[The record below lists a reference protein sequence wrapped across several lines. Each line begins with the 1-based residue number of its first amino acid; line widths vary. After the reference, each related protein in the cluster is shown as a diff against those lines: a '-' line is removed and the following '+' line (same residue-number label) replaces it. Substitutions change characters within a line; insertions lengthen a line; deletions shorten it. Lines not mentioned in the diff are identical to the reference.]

1 MVVGRW
7 GRVRRYGLW
16 SGVPALVAAVAGWA
30 ALADDKH
37 GWTVVAAAL
46 AGAAGAF
53 GPTVADRVA
62 AARERRQLR
71 AGAVAVVRVADLPV
85 SVTRLLRPDQ
95 QVVPFFGR
103 GWVLRQLEMWAGDPD
118 AVAVRL
124 LTGAGGVGKTRLA
137 RELASRLAGW
147 RCEWI
152 SPHAEAETTALVASG
167 GFGPRSL
174 LVLDYAEARDR
185 AAVAELLWA
194 VHLADRVRVVLL
206 ARSAGLWWE
215 SLPAAF
221 DRQAHLVEAMTTAPG
236 VVVEV
241 TARVDDAHDP
251 KMIVADA
258 AAAFAERLGRPVPV
272 LAGMRAWPVDTPVL
286 RLHADALVAVL
297 DGAHRQGDYDV
308 LGEVLGHESR
318 YWRFTARRAGLF
330 GAGDDPTADRAVR
343 QVVGIAALM
352 GADSPAEVEQVVRR
366 APLLAE
372 ADAARIAGY
381 VSWLS
386 GLYPAGQGSALGV
399 VQPDLLAESVATRVL
414 TECGV
419 QERARVL
426 SGSSAAQA
434 VRVLTVLGRARVHQA
449 GVDTLIDAALG
460 VDVPG
465 MVEAVIEVGVQ
476 FPGIFTSRVVAL
488 LADATIEH
496 GWARQTAAR
505 VPYPS
510 LELGQL
516 ALGLTTHIVTGF
528 PADTS
533 LADRAHWATWHAL
546 RLAES
551 GRRAEAL
558 TASQEAVD
566 LYRESAGLNRD
577 AYLPDLALSMNNHS
591 IRLAESGRRAEAL
604 TASQEAVD
612 LYRESAGLNRDAYL
626 PDLAMSVNNHAN
638 RLADAGRRAEALIT
652 IQEAVD
658 LRRELARLDR
668 DAYLPNLATSVNNHA
683 IRLAE
688 SGRRAEALIASQ
700 EAVDLYRELA
710 GLNRDAYL
718 PNLATSVNNLAVDL
732 AEAGR
737 RADAL
742 VASQEAVDLRR
753 ELAGLNRDAYLPDLA
768 MSVNNHANRLADSG
782 RRAEALIASQ
792 EAVDLRRELA
802 RLDRDAY
809 LPDLATSLWN
819 VGFVALKVGCVTDDV
834 VALTAEGVRY
844 FETLAAS
851 EPAAFASRHEAAAKT
866 LAELHQS
873 QNPATDGTAR

>member
-1 MVVGRW
+1 MTVGTVWPMVVGRW
-7 GRVRRYGLW
+7 GRMRRYGLW

-37 GWTVVAAAL
+37 GWTVIAAAF
-46 AGAAGAF
+46 AGAVGAF
-53 GPTVADRVA
+53 GPTVTDRVA
-62 AARERRQLR
+62 AARERRQAR

-103 GWVLRQLEMWAGDPD
+103 GWVLRQLEMWAGDRD

-124 LTGAGGVGKTRLA
+124 LVGAGGVGKTRLA
-137 RELASRLAGW
+137 RELAARLVGW

-152 SPHAEAETTALVASG
+152 SPHAETETAGLVASG

-194 VHLADRVRVVLL
+194 AHLADRVRVLLL

-236 VVVEV
+236 VLVEV
-241 TARVDDAHDP
+241 AARIDDARDP
-251 KMIVADA
+251 KTIVTDA
-258 AAAFAERLGRPVPV
+258 ATAFAKKLRRPAPV
-272 LAGMRAWPVDTPVL
+272 LAGMRAWPAETPVL

-297 DGAHRQGDYDV
+297 DGAHRQGEYDV

-330 GAGDDPTADRAVR
+330 GISDDLTIDGVLR
-343 QVVGIAALM
+343 QVVGISALM
-352 GADSPAEVEQVVRR
+352 GADSRAEVEQVVRR
-366 APLLAE
+366 APLLAD
-372 ADAARIAGY
+372 ADAARVAGF

-386 GLYPAGQGSALGV
+386 GLYPAGQGSVLGV
-399 VQPDLLAESVATRVL
+399 VQPDLLAESLAARVL

-419 QERARVL
+419 QERTRVL
-426 SGSSAAQA
+426 SGLSAAQA
-434 VRVLTVLGRARVHQA
+434 VRVLTVLGRARVHQT
-449 GVDTLIDAALG
+449 GVDALIDAALG

-476 FPGIFTSRVVAL
+476 FPGLFTSRLVAL

-496 GWARQTAAR
+496 GWARQTAKR

-516 ALGLTTHIVTGF
+516 ALELTTHIVTGF
-528 PADTS
+528 PADAS
-533 LADRAHWATWHAL
+533 LPDQAHWTTWHAL
-546 RLAES
+546 RLAKAGRRADALIASREAVGLYRELAKLNRDAHLHNLATS
-551 GRRAEAL
+551 VSNHAVRLAEAGRWAEALTASQEALDLRRELAELNRDAYLPNLAKSVNNHAIMLAEAGRRAEAL
-558 TASQEAVD
+558 TASQEALD
-566 LYRESAGLNRD
+566 LRRELAELNRD
-577 AYLPDLALSMNNHS
+577 AYLPNLATSVNNHAN
-591 IRLAESGRRAEAL
+591 RLAEAGRQAEAL

-612 LYRESAGLNRDAYL
+612 L
-626 PDLAMSVNNHAN
+626 
-638 RLADAGRRAEALIT
+638 
-652 IQEAVD
+652 
-658 LRRELARLDR
+658 RRELTTLNR

-683 IRLAE
+683 IMLAE
-688 SGRRAEALIASQ
+688 AGRRAEALTASQ
-700 EAVDLYRELA
+700 EAVDLRRELTR
-710 GLNRDAYL
+710 LNRDAYL
-718 PNLATSVNNLAVDL
+718 PNLATSLCNM
-732 AEAGR
+732 G
-737 RADAL
+737 
-742 VASQEAVDLRR
+742 S
-753 ELAGLNRDAYLPDLA
+753 
-768 MSVNNHANRLADSG
+768 
-782 RRAEALIASQ
+782 I
-792 EAVDLRRELA
+792 
-802 RLDRDAY
+802 
-809 LPDLATSLWN
+809 
-819 VGFVALKVGCVTDDV
+819 ALKVGCVTNDV

-851 EPAAFASRHEAAAKT
+851 DPAAFASRHRAAAKT
-866 LAELHQS
+866 LAELRR
-873 QNPATDGTAR
+873 NPAQRPNPAAGGTAAS